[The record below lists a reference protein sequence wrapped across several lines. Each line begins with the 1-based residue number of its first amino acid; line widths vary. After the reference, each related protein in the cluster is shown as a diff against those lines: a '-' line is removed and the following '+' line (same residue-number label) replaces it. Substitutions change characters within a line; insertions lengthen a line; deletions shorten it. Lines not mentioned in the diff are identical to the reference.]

1 MAKVQISVHSDL
13 REDAQPLVD
22 ALQHIADSIEG
33 FYGYKLVLA
42 CQALDTA
49 MNAST
54 SFIRGIGATAPYP
67 CVDKAAAALA

>member
-1 MAKVQISVHSDL
+1 MAKLELSVHSDL
-13 REDAQPLVD
+13 RKEAQPLLD

-54 SFIRGIGATAPYP
+54 SFFRGIGATAPYP